1 MAQHANSPIDQ
12 PVVTAVDRART
23 SRPAS
28 RGRAVAPVAWLTH
41 RVTPGRDSLLHD
53 ESFRLW
59 WLTRLACQTAQGALL
74 YALLIIVV
82 DKTDASF
89 YSSLFVV
96 ASLAPALIF
105 GLPGGIVSDRL
116 PKRPLLIGLNFAR
129 FAFVLPL
136 VIRDVSLG
144 GIFATTIGIWIIH
157 QFYSPTEGTSI
168 AAIVPRTRY
177 AEAQALSNLC
187 LTFAQLIGLVIMAPL
202 FLKIATPQVLFAII
216 AALYFVAGGL
226 ATLLPRMDDHLQPRS
241 GVSRPT
247 RATTSIKTS
256 LLVGWR
262 IARSDRA
269 SFGAMADDVM
279 VGIGFS
285 ALIVIVPFY
294 LERVLNTAKEN
305 TVFVFAPAALGLVT
319 GYRMAPR
326 IGRLIG
332 GERAATIGL
341 MTFAACVAA
350 LGFAPEVYTFLTD
363 GLSLPIAR
371 VADSVSIQPLVIVAM
386 LVSIPAGF
394 ASAIVN
400 VAARS
405 VILERTPPAARS
417 QVVATQSL
425 INNVGAI
432 VPSLLAGIAM
442 DLFGVT
448 TVAVA
453 IAVLIAAI
461 AVGVHIAVRQPMP
474 NVAPSTS

>member
-1 MAQHANSPIDQ
+1 MAHLPPRLLDQ
-12 PVVTAVDRART
+12 PPRITTDRDRRTAAVRRTRA
-23 SRPAS
+23 SAPAI
-28 RGRAVAPVAWLTH
+28 WLSQ
-41 RVTPGRDSLLHD
+41 RVTPGKDSLLHD
-53 ESFRLW
+53 EAFRLW

-82 DKTDASF
+82 DRTDASF

-96 ASLAPALIF
+96 ASLAPALVF

-116 PKRPLLIGLNFAR
+116 PKRPLLIGLNLAR

-136 VIRDVSLG
+136 VLREVSLG

-157 QFYSPTEGTSI
+157 QFYSPAEGTSI
-168 AAIVPRTRY
+168 AALVPRSRY
-177 AEAQALSNLC
+177 AEAQSLSNLC

-202 FLKIATPQVLFAII
+202 FLKVAPPQVLFAII

-226 ATLLPRMDDHLQPRS
+226 STLLPRMDEHLRPGTGTVRPARS
-241 GVSRPT
+241 LG
-247 RATTSIKTS
+247 SIKTS

-262 IARSDRA
+262 SARSDRA

-305 TVFVFAPAALGLVT
+305 TVFVFAPAALGLVV

-326 IGRLIG
+326 ISRLIG

-341 MTFAACVAA
+341 ITFAVCVGA
-350 LGFAPEVYTFLTD
+350 LGFAPELYTFLTQ
-363 GLSLPIAR
+363 GLLLPIER
-371 VADSVSIQPLVIVAM
+371 IADAVSIQPLVIVAM

-400 VAARS
+400 VSARS
-405 VILERTPPAARS
+405 VILERTPPSARS
-417 QVVATQSL
+417 QVVATQAL

-432 VPSLLAGIAM
+432 VPAFLAGIAM
-442 DLFGVT
+442 DVFGVSA
-448 TVAVA
+448 VAVA
-453 IAVLIAAI
+453 IAVLIAAS
-461 AVGVHIAVRQPMP
+461 ALGVHVVARHPMP
-474 NVAPSTS
+474 LVSPSST